1 MDGLLVVDKPVGPT
15 SHDVVARV
23 RRILGERRIGHTG
36 TLDPLAS
43 GVLPLVIGRATRL
56 ARFLS
61 GADKT
66 YEAEVTLG
74 IATDS
79 GDREGHA
86 VGAPYP
92 GALPGHGEVE
102 QALERFRGSFLQR
115 PPALSAK
122 KIGGVRSYTLARQ
135 GRIGRAGQP
144 AASAG
149 DAPAPNGAA
158 SAAPQAV
165 TVSVSRLEILSYRP
179 PTLLLRVT
187 CSAGFYVRSLAR
199 DLGEALG
206 IGGHL
211 SALRRT
217 ASGGLTLHEA
227 IALADLDDRGA
238 GRQRA
243 REAAIPISRMLTEL
257 PGASLT
263 LEGVRRAVHGRE
275 LGADAFSTPV
285 AAGDRFVRLLD
296 PEGNLVGVGEPGSAA
311 GVLHPAVVLV

>member
-61 GADKT
+61 AADKI

-86 VGAPYP
+86 IAEPYA
-92 GALPGHGEVE
+92 GALPERGDVE
-102 QALERFRGSFLQR
+102 QALQRFRGSFPQR

-122 KIGGVRSYTLARQ
+122 KIGGVRSYRLARR
-135 GRIGRAGQP
+135 GRLREA
-144 AASAG
+144 AVASA
-149 DAPAPNGAA
+149 DETPALDR
-158 SAAPQAV
+158 SSTAAPQPV
-165 TVSVSRLEILSYRP
+165 TVSVSGLELLSYDA
-179 PTLLLRVT
+179 PTLLLRVA
-187 CSAGFYVRSLAR
+187 CSAGFYVRALAR

-206 IGGHL
+206 TGAHL

-217 ASGGLTLHEA
+217 ASGRLTLREA
-227 IALADLDDRGA
+227 VALAAIDDRQA

-243 REAAIPISRMLTEL
+243 LEAIIPPSRMLTDL

-263 LEGVRRAVHGRE
+263 PEGLRRAVHGRE
-275 LGADAFSTPV
+275 LDADAFSGPV
-285 AAGDRFVRLLD
+285 AAGDGFVRLLD
-296 PEGNLVGVGEPGSAA
+296 ADGNLVGVAERGSSA
-311 GVLHPAVVLV
+311 GVLHPAVVLM

>member
-1 MDGLLVVDKPVGPT
+1 MEGLLVVDKPVGPT

-23 RRILGERRIGHTG
+23 RRVLGERRIGHTG

-61 GADKT
+61 AADKI

-79 GDREGHA
+79 GDREGRA
-86 VGAPYP
+86 VGEPYP
-92 GALPGHGEVE
+92 GPLPGRGDVE

-122 KIGGVRSYTLARQ
+122 KIGGVRSYTLARHRRFAR
-135 GRIGRAGQP
+135 G
-144 AASAG
+144 G
-149 DAPAPNGAA
+149 DVGVSPDDLTPPDAMKGG
-158 SAAPQAV
+158 APQPVAV
-165 TVSVSRLEILSYRP
+165 NVSALEMLSYRA
-179 PTLLLRVT
+179 PTLLLRIA

-206 IGGHL
+206 TGGHL

-217 ASGGLTLHEA
+217 ASGRLTLHEA
-227 IALADLDDRGA
+227 VALADIDDRRA

-243 REAAIPISRMLTEL
+243 LDAVIPLSRMLTEL

-263 LEGVRRAVHGRE
+263 PEGVRRAVHGRE
-275 LGADAFSTPV
+275 LGADAFSTPID
-285 AAGDRFVRLLD
+285 AGDHFVRLLD
-296 PEGNLVGVGEPGSAA
+296 PEGNLVGVAEPASTA
-311 GVLHPAVVLV
+311 GFLHPAVVLV

>member
-1 MDGLLVVDKPVGPT
+1 MDGLIVIDKPVGPT

-36 TLDPLAS
+36 TLDPLAT
-43 GVLPLVIGRATRL
+43 GVLPLVVGRATRL

-61 GADKT
+61 AVDKT

-86 VGAPYP
+86 VGEPYAGSLP
-92 GALPGHGEVE
+92 SRSDVERAL
-102 QALERFRGSFLQR
+102 QQFRGSFSQR

-135 GRIGRAGQP
+135 GRLVRDGHPAGS
-144 AASAG
+144 AEASIA
-149 DAPAPNGAA
+149 DAAPAG
-158 SAAPQAV
+158 PQAV
-165 TVSVSRLEILSYRP
+165 TVNVSDLEILSYHA
-179 PTLLLRVT
+179 PTLLLRVG

-199 DLGEALG
+199 DLGDALG
-206 IGGHL
+206 TGGHL

-217 ASGGLTLHEA
+217 ASGRLTLGDA
-227 IALADLDDRGA
+227 VALADIDDPRT

-243 REAAIPISRMLTEL
+243 LDAVIPLGRMLTEL

-263 LEGVRRAVHGRE
+263 VEGVRHAVHGRE
-275 LGADAFSTPV
+275 LSAEVFAAEVGV
-285 AAGDRFVRLLD
+285 AAGFVRLLD
-296 PEGNLVGVGEPGSAA
+296 PDGNLVGIAEPGSAA
-311 GVLHPAVVLV
+311 GLLHPAVVLM